1 MQENRGSSQVRV
13 VAGYC
18 LGIHTNPSIY
28 LYIYDINN
36 NIVLTEMIGRYGRPA
51 HMFTTSA
58 RAFRAANH
66 F

>member
-1 MQENRGSSQVRV
+1 MQENRGSSQIRV
-13 VAGYC
+13 VAEYC
-18 LGIHTNPSIY
+18 LDIHTNPSIY

-36 NIVLTEMIGRYGRPA
+36 NIVLAEMFGRCSRPA